1 MTEKETVN
9 IRIFNVELLTELS
22 ARACTNPRLR
32 QNYNLHAS
40 LDDPCQRLLNA
51 MEPGSYIRPHRH
63 LTPPKQEGF
72 VGVRGRLAALVF
84 DEQGTVDEVIVFG
97 PGEAACGV
105 DLPAGVWHTVVSLE
119 PGSVFY
125 ETKTGPYVPIAAED
139 MAPWAPAEGS
149 EGAGEYLR
157 GLVELVVAHKQE

>member
-1 MTEKETVN
+1 MKILDRT
-9 IRIFNVELLTELS
+9 LLTDLS
-22 ARACTNPRLR
+22 AQAGNNPRLR

-72 VGVRGRLAALVF
+72 VGVSGRLAAFIF
-84 DEQGTVDEVIVFG
+84 DWQGKVVEVVLFG
-97 PGEAACGV
+97 PCGSACGV
-105 DLPAGVWHTVVSLE
+105 DLPAGVWHTVVSLQ

-149 EGAGEYLR
+149 DQAGGYLQ
-157 GLVELVVAHKQE
+157 GLVKLAITQKQ